1 MPLTEEN
8 KYRLLVD
15 ATIDHAIYML
25 DTDGAVRSWN
35 RGAERCEGYGAQ
47 EILGAPFETFFVPE
61 DRALGLPAEIL
72 AKARE
77 QGRHDLECWQLRKDG
92 SRFWAQVTVDPAC
105 GDDGEQAGYAILARD
120 LTAAK
125 QAQETLRRSE
135 EQFRILVQGVTD
147 YAIYL
152 LDPEGKVSSWNAG
165 AQRIKG
171 YAPREIIGKHF
182 STFYTDEDRE
192 RGLPAKGLA
201 TAARIGRFEN
211 EGWRVRK
218 DGSRF
223 WAHIVID
230 RILDDHGRHVGYA
243 KITRDITA
251 RREAEQELANTREA
265 LFHAQKMEAVG
276 QLTGGVAHDFNNLL
290 MAIIGNLELLTR
302 RLQHDPSSLALL
314 NNALSG
320 AERGATLTKR
330 MLAFARRQ
338 ELKPAALDLRPLA
351 RNLVG
356 LMERSLGPRIGVDLA
371 FPISLERVL
380 VDANQLELAIL
391 NLVMNARDAMPEGGR
406 ITLGAQSVQVD
417 EGHAVGLAPG
427 RYVCLSVTD
436 EGQGMD
442 AATLERATEPFFTT
456 KGVGKGTGLGLSMV
470 HGLAEQSG
478 GRLVLHSETEQGT
491 RAEVWLPVAPTE
503 TQMETP
509 PSPMDEPSRNG
520 QLRVMLVD
528 DDPLILA
535 TTAAVLEDMG
545 HLTYEK
551 SSANEA
557 LEALFGGVE
566 LDLLITDQMMPG
578 VQGHQLLLQVRAQW
592 PQLPA
597 ILASGYSETPKDLPG
612 NVVRLAKPYGRAEL
626 MQAIDKAVLMQML
639 A

>member
-1 MPLTEEN
+1 M
-8 KYRLLVD
+8 D
-15 ATIDHAIYML
+15 AVIDYAIYML
-25 DTDGAVRSWN
+25 GTDAAVRSWN
-35 RGAERCEGYGAQ
+35 KGAERCEGYAAQ
-47 EILGAPFETFFVPE
+47 DILGAPFDTFFVHE
-61 DRALGLPAEIL
+61 DRALGLPAGIL
-72 AKARE
+72 DQALE
-77 QGRHDLECWQLRKDG
+77 DSRHETECWQLRKDG
-92 SRFWAQVTVDPAC
+92 SRFWAHLTVDPVY
-105 GDDGEQAGYAILARD
+105 GDDGGQIGFAILARD

-125 QAQETLRRSE
+125 LAEENQRRSE

-152 LDPEGKVSSWNAG
+152 LDPQGKVSSWNAG

-182 STFYTDEDRE
+182 STFYTEEDRARE
-192 RGLPAKGLA
+192 LPAKGLA
-201 TAARIGRFEN
+201 TAARLGRFEN
-211 EGWRVRK
+211 EGWRLRK

-230 RILDDHGRHVGYA
+230 RILDDQGRHVGFA
-243 KITRDITA
+243 KITRDITV
-251 RREAEQELANTREA
+251 RREAEQELAKTREA

-314 NNALSG
+314 SNALSG
-320 AERGATLTKR
+320 AERGATLTRR

-351 RNLVG
+351 RNLMG

-406 ITLGAQSVQVD
+406 ITLGAQSVQV
-417 EGHAVGLAPG
+417 EPGHAVGLAPG
-427 RYVCLSVTD
+427 RYVCLSVSD

-442 AATLERATEPFFTT
+442 ATTLERATEPFFTT

-470 HGLAEQSG
+470 HGLAEQSD
-478 GRLVLHSETEQGT
+478 GRLVLHSEAGQGT
-491 RAEVWLPVAPTE
+491 RAEVWLPVAPSE
-503 TQMETP
+503 TQVEAA

-535 TTAAVLEDMG
+535 TTAAVLEDIG

-566 LDLLITDQMMPG
+566 VDLLITDQMMPG
-578 VQGHQLLLQVRAQW
+578 VQGHQLLIQARAQW

-612 NVVRLAKPYGRAEL
+612 SVVRLAKPYGRAEL
-626 MQAIDKAVLMQML
+626 MQAIDKAVLMQM
-639 A
+639 AV